1 VKNRTLEAFSGG
13 YRRISPSKPSF
24 GGAECKKEKDYAGT
38 HRRNS
43 KKRAPPPV
51 TEKRHCLVRV
61 VSEA

>member
-38 HRRNS
+38 HRRKF
-43 KKRAPPPV
+43 KKARPTAGDGKTALFGARRP
-51 TEKRHCLVRV
+51 
-61 VSEA
+61 